1 MMIVVHAEKGG
12 LEFHFENDNDIRFAK
27 KVEDIAKIINS
38 TPKGTGFIFS
48 SSMDFAKEYGFKSW
62 KGAKNLFDKA
72 WNYKK

>member
-1 MMIVVHAEKGG
+1 MIVVHAEKGG
-12 LEFHFENDNDIRFAK
+12 LEFHFENDKIKSAK
-27 KVEDIAKIINS
+27 KVEDIAKIIDL

>member
-1 MMIVVHAEKGG
+1 MIIVHAENGG
-12 LEFHFENDNDIRFAK
+12 LEFSFEGGKIKSAK

-38 TPKGTGFIFS
+38 TPKGTRFIFS

-72 WNYKK
+72 WNYKS